1 MKTERS
7 PWDRPTAD
15 LRSRCVRLWAFM
27 AFTLVAGPTLL
38 SGAHLE
44 AQPLGTDIRNDP
56 AKMTFGMTN
65 PVTSSL
71 QATENFANRLLEQQ
85 HRFQANSDRRQLRP
99 KRPEPGEVEVTREEE
114 TTILSDPLRST
125 LKEILPRER

>member
-1 MKTERS
+1 MKDGLR
-7 PWDRPTAD
+7 DRQAD
-15 LRSRCVRLWAFM
+15 DMRPHSVFLLTLM
-27 AFTLVAGPTLL
+27 AASLIAGATLL
-38 SGAHLE
+38 NGGGHLQAE
-44 AQPLGTDIRNDP
+44 PLGTDIRNDP

-71 QATENFANRLLEQQ
+71 QAMENFGNRLLEQQ

-125 LKEILPRER
+125 LREIIPRDR